1 MIDWF
6 RNLTQ
11 RALRTLDK
19 HCFGQTCVGL
29 KASFWEFSFASLA
42 PFA

>member
-11 RALRTLDK
+11 RALRTQR
-19 HCFGQTCVGL
+19 GTAATEG
-29 KASFWEFSFASLA
+29 
-42 PFA
+42 PG